1 MINQGIYNDISDE
14 ATCWDLGTVGK
25 KEWSL
30 WSSNIA
36 KLHSPENTF
45 LENKTTKNA
54 IATDLLNGWGVAWTV
69 PSWSGLELSQRCKGQ
84 SANDAANRV
93 DSCVFKVQDQVQFFS
108 IFCGLHY
115 SSRSWITCNSHPQKS
130 SIFLCLSQRDHPPP
144 WLSCRQVLWSFPAW
158 VCRLCLSE
166 GWSIE
171 PQMRWHKW
179 PVESTNPFSS
189 SIIQPGKLCTN
200 PISSC
205 GDVTKFKDT
214 PHHSTLFI

>member
-1 MINQGIYNDISDE
+1 MLRPWNSWEERMKSVIFKHRKIAFTWKHLSGKQNDQKCNCNGP
-14 ATCWDLGTVGK
+14 T
-25 KEWSL
+25 EWL
-30 WSSNIA
+30 
-36 KLHSPENTF
+36 
-45 LENKTTKNA
+45 
-54 IATDLLNGWGVAWTV
+54 GVAWTV

>member
-1 MINQGIYNDISDE
+1 MLRPWNSWEERMKSVIFKHRKIAFTWKHLSGKQNDQKCKCNGPTEWLGGCLNSSLLKRSWVVPEMQRTISKWCSE
-14 ATCWDLGTVGK
+14 SR
-25 KEWSL
+25 WSL
-30 WSSNIA
+30 CVLLVRARSSA
-36 KLHSPENTF
+36 VL
-45 LENKTTKNA
+45 LKT
-54 IATDLLNGWGVAWTV
+54 
-69 PSWSGLELSQRCKGQ
+69 
-84 SANDAANRV
+84 
-93 DSCVFKVQDQVQFFS
+93 
-108 IFCGLHY
+108 FCGLHY
-115 SSRSWITCNSHPQKS
+115 SSRSFQHATAATFIKCGASHPQKS
-130 SIFLCLSQRDHPPP
+130 FIFLSLSQRDHPPP

-179 PVESTNPFSS
+179 PVEATNPFSS
-189 SIIQPGKLCTN
+189 SIIQPGKRCTN